1 MQNGIL
7 ILDFGSQYTQLIA
20 RRIRELGFYAQI
32 HPYFTSIAEIKAL
45 EPSGIILSGSPSSV
59 YDNDAP
65 LPDSAIFHLQIP
77 VLGIC
82 YGLCVLT
89 HFFGGKVE
97 ASTHREYG
105 KSSLKI
111 KKAAGILDSIPDNSQ
126 AWMSHGDKVTRIP
139 EGFVPLALTAN
150 SPYAVIY
157 NSEKKFYGI
166 QFHPEVQHSRYGK
179 QILKNFSEKVCGLKK
194 TWTMNNFAKNQ
205 ISQIRSTV
213 GDQKV
218 ILGLSGGVDS
228 MVTAMLI
235 HRAIA
240 DQLLCVYVDHGFMRL
255 NETEAVVK
263 RFGETFQIPLK
274 VVRAEDIFLNALK
287 GITDPEQKR
296 KIIGRL
302 FLDEFRKVALEK
314 NPDGKSVHY
323 EFLAQGTLYTDVI
336 ESVSVKGPS
345 QTIKSHHN
353 RVQEIMDMIQA
364 GRIIEPLKELFKDEV
379 RKLGLAL
386 KMPRES
392 LFRHPFPGPGLAIR
406 ILGEVTR
413 PRLDLLRKADA
424 ILLEELKLKKLYS
437 RVWQAFA
444 VFLPVQSVGVMGDKR
459 TYENVIAL
467 RMVESQD
474 GMTAD
479 FARLP
484 HEFLGHVSHRI
495 INEVSGINRVVYDIS
510 TKPPATIE
518 WE

>member
-1 MQNGIL
+1 MENGIL

-20 RRIRELGFYAQI
+20 RRLRELGFYAEI
-32 HPYFTSIAEIKAL
+32 HPFFTPMADIRKFA
-45 EPSGIILSGSPSSV
+45 PGGIILSGSPASV
-59 YDNDAP
+59 YDKKAP
-65 LPDSAIFHLQIP
+65 MPDKGIFDLDVPIM
-77 VLGIC
+77 GIC

-105 KSSLKI
+105 KASLNI
-111 KKAAGILDSIPDNSQ
+111 KKAVGILDKISDQSQ
-126 AWMSHGDKVTRIP
+126 VWMSHGDKVTEIP
-139 EGFVPLALTAN
+139 AGFVSIGKTGN
-150 SPYAVIY
+150 SPFAAIY
-157 NSEKKFYGI
+157 NKDKKYFGV
-166 QFHPEVQHSRYGK
+166 QFHPEVGHSRYGK
-179 QILKNFSEKVCGLKK
+179 DILKNFAEKVCGLKK
-194 TWTMNNFAKNQ
+194 TWTMKNFAKKQ
-205 ISQIRSTV
+205 VKEIRAIV

-228 MVTAMLI
+228 MVTARLI
-235 HRAIA
+235 HDAIG
-240 DQLLCVYVDHGFMRL
+240 DQLTCVYVDHGLMRL

-263 RFGETFQIPLK
+263 RFGEAFGIPLR
-274 VVRAEDIFLNALK
+274 VVRAEDIFLKALK
-287 GITDPEQKR
+287 GVTDPEQKR

-302 FLDEFRKVALEK
+302 FLEEFKKVALEK
-314 NPDGKSVHY
+314 DKNGKTTHY

-345 QTIKSHHN
+345 DTIKSHHN
-353 RVQEIMDMIQA
+353 RVAEVMEMIQA
-364 GRIIEPLKELFKDEV
+364 GRVVEPLKELFKDEV

-386 KMPRES
+386 KMPREL

-406 ILGEVTR
+406 ILTDVTKE
-413 PRLDLLRKADA
+413 RLDLLRKADA
-424 ILLEELKLKKLYS
+424 ILLEELKAQKLYAK
-437 RVWQAFA
+437 VWQAFA

-459 TYENVIAL
+459 TYENVVAL

-479 FARLP
+479 FAKVP
-484 HEFLGHVSHRI
+484 HEFLGHVSSRI
-495 INEVSGINRVVYDIS
+495 INEVAGINRVVYDIS

>member
-1 MQNGIL
+1 MENGII

-20 RRIRELGFYAQI
+20 RRIRELGFYAEI
-32 HPYFTSIAEIKAL
+32 HPYFTSVGEIKKFA
-45 EPSGIILSGSPSSV
+45 PGGIILSGSPASA

-65 LPDSAIFHLQIP
+65 MPDAAIFEMEIP
-77 VLGIC
+77 VMGIC

-97 ASTHREYG
+97 PSTRREYG

-111 KKAAGILDSIPDNSQ
+111 KKTVGILDSIPDNSQ
-126 AWMSHGDKVTRIP
+126 VWMSHGDKVTALP
-139 EGFVPLALTAN
+139 HGFAAIGKTAN
-150 SPYAVIY
+150 SPFAVIY
-157 NSEKKFYGI
+157 NKEKKFYGV
-166 QFHPEVQHSRYGK
+166 QFHPEVGHSKYGK
-179 QILKNFSEKVCGLKK
+179 DILKNFCEKVCGLKK
-194 TWTMNNFAKNQ
+194 TWTMKNFAKKQ
-205 ISQIRSTV
+205 IYDIRSVV

-228 MVTAMLI
+228 MVTARLI
-235 HRAIA
+235 HDAIG
-240 DQLLCVYVDHGFMRL
+240 DQLTCVYVDHGFMRL
-255 NETEAVVK
+255 NETGAVVK
-263 RFGETFQIPLK
+263 RFGEAFHIPLK
-274 VVRAEDIFLNALK
+274 VVRAEDVFLSALK

-302 FLDEFRKVALEK
+302 FLEEFKKVALEK
-314 NPDGKSVHY
+314 NKDGKTTHY

-386 KMPRES
+386 KMPREL

-406 ILGEVTR
+406 ILTDITKE
-413 PRLDLLRKADA
+413 RLDLLRKADA
-424 ILLEELKLKKLYS
+424 ILLEELKSQKLYS
-437 RVWQAFA
+437 KVWQAFA

-479 FARLP
+479 FARVP
-484 HEFLGHVSHRI
+484 HDFLGHVSNRI
-495 INEVSGINRVVYDIS
+495 INEVAGINRVVYDIS